1 MFVQAILRLKTPLM
15 VLMVPQAAV
24 QVDQQGPGV
33 CSPLTGKQGNPQEP
47 GHRGTVP
54 PNPDLTPAIRIVIR
68 GVQKARPG
76 DAVIVKDYIPA
87 TEASEGTASDQ

>member
-1 MFVQAILRLKTPLM
+1 MLAIDGESKVTRKNLVTGERFGED
-15 VLMVPQAAV
+15 VLINSGLDAG
-24 QVDQQGPGV
+24 D
-33 CSPLTGKQGNPQEP
+33 
-47 GHRGTVP
+47 
-54 PNPDLTPAIRIVIR
+54 RIVIR